1 MATKQFYGTG
11 RRKTSVARVFLRK
24 GSGKISVND
33 KAMEDYFAGG
43 SLCMIVRQPLE
54 ITDTLNKFDIL
65 ITVKG
70 GGQSGQAGAV
80 RHGIAR
86 ALMQYDE
93 DGIVVT
99 DDEEGGEGSGSG
111 PITFRKLLRQA
122 GLVTRD
128 PRQVERKKVG
138 LPKARRAKQ
147 FSKR

>member
-1 MATKQFYGTG
+1 MVTKQFYGTG

-33 KAMEDYFAGG
+33 KAIEDYFAGG

-54 ITDTLNKFDIL
+54 ITDTLTKFDLL

-80 RHGIAR
+80 RHGISR
-86 ALMQYDE
+86 ALIKYDE

-99 DDEEGGEGSGSG
+99 DAENAEGSNQ
-111 PITFRKLLRQA
+111 ITFRKLLRQA